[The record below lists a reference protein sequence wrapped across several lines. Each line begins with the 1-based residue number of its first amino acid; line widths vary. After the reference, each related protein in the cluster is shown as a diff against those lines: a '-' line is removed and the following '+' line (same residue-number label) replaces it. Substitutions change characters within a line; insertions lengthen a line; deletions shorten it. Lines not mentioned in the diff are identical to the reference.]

1 MQKPNKGKSSS
12 RFFPPLEGSEDGHD
26 IARLVEDVLDVLR
39 RHDAD
44 ANDGVLSL
52 LTALIQAAN
61 RVMEA
66 STPEETEHNRAALLA
81 MLEHGRSFVD
91 SWPQHTPTGW
101 AVH

>member
-1 MQKPNKGKSSS
+1 MQKPTKGKFTSP
-12 RFFPPLEGSEDGHD
+12 FFPPVESAEEGHD

-44 ANDGVLSL
+44 ANEGVLSL

-81 MLEHGRSFVD
+81 MLEHGRRFVEG
-91 SWPQHTPTGW
+91 WPQHTPTTW
-101 AVH
+101 PVH

>member
-1 MQKPNKGKSSS
+1 MHKPIKSKLASS
-12 RFFPPLEGSEDGHD
+12 FILPLAAGDETHD

-44 ANDGVLSL
+44 ANEGVLSL
-52 LTALIQAAN
+52 LTALVQAAS

-81 MLEHGRSFVD
+81 MFEHGRVFVD
-91 SWPQHTPTGW
+91 GWPQHTPHAW
-101 AVH
+101 SIH